1 MDMHFWG
8 TIAVLFV
15 LTCAMGRKLDR
26 KRKGA
31 VRGHAGEAMDAR
43 ANEVLMGNRKQGG
56 PNVL

>member
-43 ANEVLMGNRKQGG
+43 ANAEMIRHRDSGPGMG
-56 PNVL
+56 